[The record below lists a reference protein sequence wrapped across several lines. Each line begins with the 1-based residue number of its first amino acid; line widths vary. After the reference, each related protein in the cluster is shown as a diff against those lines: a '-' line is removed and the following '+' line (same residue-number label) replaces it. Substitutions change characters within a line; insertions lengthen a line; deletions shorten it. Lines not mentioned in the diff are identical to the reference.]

1 MRNYIQAFR
10 DAFHSGFLTEG
21 AIEKHVERHI
31 RIDEM
36 LPDFASFFY
45 VIELPS
51 QKYRFMGRHQ
61 VNVSGYTNEEFMER
75 GIELFL
81 SRLHPEDASILL
93 NNIYPSYAHVLADF
107 SESQRTELQL
117 QYNYRFKR
125 KGSDYLNLMEQVYVL
140 ELDDA
145 GGPALML
152 GNVIE
157 LDNKGVLPVRFVCK
171 RINEFG
177 CPEIIDSE
185 VFTPGPDQLDILT
198 GRELEVLCKIANGN
212 TSQEIA
218 DVFFISKHTV
228 DTHRRNLL
236 RKLDCKTTVELVR
249 VAFVNGLL

>member
-1 MRNYIQAFR
+1 M
-10 DAFHSGFLTEG
+10 
-21 AIEKHVERHI
+21 ERHI
-31 RIDEM
+31 KLDAM

-61 VNVSGYTNEEFMER
+61 ANVSGYSNEEFMEC

-81 SRLHPEDASILL
+81 SRIHPEDAPILL
-93 NNIYPSYAHVLADF
+93 NEIYPSYAQILADF
-107 SESQRTELQL
+107 SAPQRTELQL

-125 KGSDYLNLMEQVYVL
+125 KGSVYLNLMEQVYVL

-157 LDNKGVLPVRFVCK
+157 LDGKSVLPVRFVCK

-177 CPEIIDSE
+177 CPEILYSKT
-185 VFTPGPDQLDILT
+185 FASGFDQMDTLT
-198 GRELEVLCKIANGN
+198 GRELEILCKLAHGN
-212 TSQEIA
+212 SSKEIGELLS
-218 DVFFISKHTV
+218 ISRHTV

-236 RKLDCKTTVELVR
+236 RKMECKSVVELVR
-249 VAFVNGLL
+249 VAFNNGLL

>member
-1 MRNYIQAFR
+1 MRNYVQAFR
-10 DAFHSGFLTEG
+10 DVFGSGFLTEG
-21 AIEKHVERHI
+21 AITKHVERHV
-31 RIDEM
+31 RLDAM

-61 VNVSGYTNEEFMER
+61 VNVSGYSNEEFMER

-81 SRLHPEDASILL
+81 SSLHPEDAPILL
-93 NNIYPSYAHVLADF
+93 DDIYPSYAHVLADL
-107 SESQRTELQL
+107 SKLQRKEVQL

-125 KGSDYLNLMEQVYVL
+125 KGGDYLNLMEQVYVL

-157 LDNKGVLPVRFVCK
+157 LDSKVVLPVRFLCK

-177 CPEIIDSE
+177 CPEVIYSKT
-185 VFTPGPDQLDILT
+185 FASNSDQMDTLT
-198 GRELEVLCKIANGN
+198 GRELEILCKLAHGN
-212 TSQEIA
+212 SSREIGEMLC
-218 DVFFISKHTV
+218 ISKHTV

-236 RKLDCKTTVELVR
+236 RKMNCKSVVELVR
-249 VAFVNGLL
+249 VAFNNGLL